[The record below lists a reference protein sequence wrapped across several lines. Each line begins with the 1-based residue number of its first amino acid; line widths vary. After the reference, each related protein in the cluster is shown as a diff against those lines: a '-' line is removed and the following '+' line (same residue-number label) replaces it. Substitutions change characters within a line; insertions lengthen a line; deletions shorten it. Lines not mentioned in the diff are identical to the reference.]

1 MLVEGVAVKGV
12 YRQKMNLDFSGIVG
26 RSSLFLGFGKDVG
39 GRGVCGVDFPLCC
52 GVLVVVMSY
61 KHELINTFG
70 KIMLDW
76 DIERR
81 CD

>member
-39 GRGVCGVDFPLCC
+39 GRGGFVEWIFHS
-52 GVLVVVMSY
+52 VVVYWLLLCPTSM
-61 KHELINTFG
+61 N
-70 KIMLDW
+70 
-76 DIERR
+76 
-81 CD
+81 